1 MQNRKQKR
9 TRSNGS
15 GSLAQDP
22 TSGVWIAFFA
32 DADGRRRKRSTRTK
46 TRRDAELLLATWTK
60 EIRDIRAG
68 LVDRDAVRRK
78 SERSRKLRD
87 HVREYFAAFCSK
99 GRTKQSRQ
107 VKTWALREL
116 LRHSV
121 ALLGREPMLSD
132 LSPDLVRRIMRRK
145 SESGRSPRTVNFLR
159 QNIVALAAWITQE
172 GRANLSD
179 LGKRVDRCD
188 ELLDE
193 RRPRRALTQDEL
205 ARLFQVAEGRGR
217 RLWYSLA
224 YWAGLRRGELT
235 DLRWSDVDLSRGVIR
250 VRNSKAR
257 RIDEIPLRSDLAA
270 ELAAARPLLL
280 PTATEARVFPVAVG
294 RRTRRRDFERAGIPE
309 IDADGRY
316 ADLHALRATLCTEL
330 ARQLVPPTIAQR
342 MLRHSNLQTTLRHYT
357 RLGLTDVAAAVES
370 MRSVGQVATLSATG
384 TDSEIGSSSG
394 SSSGSS
400 RRTNGRESART
411 CRKGA
416 TAVSAGVSLQVDTR
430 QEDPRSGVN
439 RHVRL
444 LHSPSPRALSSA
456 DEDPFA

>member
-1 MQNRKQKR
+1 MQDRKQKR
-9 TRSNGS
+9 TRGNGS

-22 TSGVWIAFFA
+22 SSGVWIAFYT

-87 HVREYFAAFCSK
+87 HVREYYSAFCSK

-121 ALLGREPMLSD
+121 ALIGREPTLSD
-132 LSPDLVRRIMRRK
+132 LSPDLLRRIMRRK
-145 SESGRSPRTVNFLR
+145 SETGCSPRTVNFLR
-159 QNIVALAAWITQE
+159 QNIVALAGWITQE

-188 ELLDE
+188 EQLDE

-205 ARLFQVAEGRGR
+205 ARLFEVAESRGR

-270 ELAAARPLLL
+270 ELAGARPMLM
-280 PTATEARVFPVAVG
+280 PTATESRVFPVAVG

-357 RLGLTDVAAAVES
+357 RLGLTDVSAAVEA
-370 MRSVGQVATLSATG
+370 MPSVGQASTLSATG
-384 TDSEIGSSSG
+384 TDCASG

-400 RRTNGRESART
+400 RRTNGRQTASSRGNRSGSAPSR
-411 CRKGA
+411 A
-416 TAVSAGVSLQVDTR
+416 SMQVPTAR
-430 QEDPRSGVN
+430 EDPRSGVN
-439 RHVRL
+439 LRARM
-444 LHSPSPRALSSA
+444 LHSASSRALSSVG
-456 DEDPFA
+456 